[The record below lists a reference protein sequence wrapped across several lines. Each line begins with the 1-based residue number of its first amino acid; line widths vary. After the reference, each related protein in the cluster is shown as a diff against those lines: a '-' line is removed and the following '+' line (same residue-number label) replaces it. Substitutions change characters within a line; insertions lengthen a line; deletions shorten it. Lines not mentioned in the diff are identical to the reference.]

1 VIGVGMFRDVI
12 IFGMLFLFL
21 LFRPNGL
28 FGKDE
33 EVRP

>member
-1 VIGVGMFRDVI
+1 VI
-12 IFGMLFLFL
+12 IFGMLFSFL

-33 EVRP
+33 EPRP